1 MKLTILDQKKNKLH
15 IEVEADHTLCNVIKK
30 ELWNDKSVHVSGYYT
45 EHIQV
50 GSPRFMI
57 ETADKDPLDALRDAI
72 KRLKKTNAACAD
84 SFSQAK

>member
-1 MKLTILDQKKNKLH
+1 MKLTILEQKKNKLH
-15 IEVEADHTLCNVIKK
+15 IEVEADHTLCNVLKK

-50 GSPRFMI
+50 GSPRFII

-72 KRLKKTNAACAD
+72 KRLKKTNAATAD
-84 SFSQAK
+84 ALADAK

>member
-1 MKLTILDQKKNKLH
+1 MKLTILEQKKNKLH

-57 ETADKDPLDALRDAI
+57 ETTDKDPLDALRDAI
-72 KRLKKTNAACAD
+72 KRLKKTNASTAD
-84 SFSQAK
+84 SFSEAK